1 MDPLDRTHRD
11 LRGTLVALGGNAF
24 AVQSRPLSMGVQF
37 ELAERVLE
45 DLLPLLRDPAP
56 LLITHGN
63 GPQVGHMLTRVERSL
78 GEAYA
83 IPLEVCVAETEGE
96 LGYVLLQ
103 SVHNVLCAHDLQR
116 PVASI
121 LTQVRVDADDPAFL
135 HPTKPIGPFYD
146 AERAE
151 VLRAQGFELR
161 EDAGRGYRRVVAS
174 PAPCEV
180 LDPDVIQVL
189 WEMGAIVIAAGGG
202 GVPVVERDGER
213 DGRVEGVEAVV
224 DKDATACLLAR
235 MLGAR
240 RLLLITAVPCAYLD
254 FGRESQRAIGE
265 IDVAAA
271 ESALAAGHFAPGSMA
286 PKVQAGIDFA
296 RASGGTCVICAP
308 ENLSAALDGE
318 AGTRI
323 VGMHGSGHR
332 VDSDHS

>member
-1 MDPLDRTHRD
+1 MDRLDRTHRD
-11 LRGTLVALGGNAF
+11 LCGTLVALGGNAF
-24 AVQSRPLSMGVQF
+24 AAQSRPLSMGGQF

-103 SVHNVLCAHDLQR
+103 SVHNVLRAHGLRR

-121 LTQVRVDADDPAFL
+121 LSQVRVDADDPAFL

-151 VLRAQGFELR
+151 ALRAQGFELR

-180 LDPDVIQVL
+180 LDPDVIRRL

-202 GVPVVERDGER
+202 GVPVVER

-240 RLLLITAVPCAYLD
+240 CLLLITAVPCAYLD

-271 ESALAAGHFAPGSMA
+271 ERALAEGHFAPGSMA

-296 RASGGTCVICAP
+296 RAGGGTCVICAP

-323 VGMHGSGHR
+323 VGMNGSGHR
-332 VDSDHS
+332 VDPEYS